1 VINTQTVLH
10 VTYIT
15 VGCINAMHGMRHNK
29 CISKSAGK
37 ANDESTGNNN
47 GTKYL
52 LMIVCFVCDCFNALD
67 VAGLAVH

>member
-1 VINTQTVLH
+1 
-10 VTYIT
+10 
-15 VGCINAMHGMRHNK
+15 MHGMRHNK
-29 CISKSAGK
+29 CIYKSAGK